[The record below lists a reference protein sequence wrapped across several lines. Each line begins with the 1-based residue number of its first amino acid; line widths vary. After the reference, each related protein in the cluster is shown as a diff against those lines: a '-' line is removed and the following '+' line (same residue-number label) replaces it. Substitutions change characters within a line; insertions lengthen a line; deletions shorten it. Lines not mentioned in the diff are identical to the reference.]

1 MERFQGG
8 VELTDAA
15 ITSGERLN
23 PHDVPAG
30 KLWGALEAMDQVA
43 RMWQNDEL
51 PPLGREGALKEL
63 G

>member
-43 RMWQNDEL
+43 RMWQND
-51 PPLGREGALKEL
+51 
-63 G
+63 